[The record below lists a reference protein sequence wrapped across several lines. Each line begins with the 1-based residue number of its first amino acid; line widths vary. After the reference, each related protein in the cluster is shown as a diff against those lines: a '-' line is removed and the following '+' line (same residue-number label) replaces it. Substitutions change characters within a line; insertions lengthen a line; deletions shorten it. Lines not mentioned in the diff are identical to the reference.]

1 MKQRNY
7 VMSDITYNDEGEVQ
21 EETKIIIFL
30 DRSELKGQ
38 YYVKNNFEEST
49 REMEPEEC
57 LKYLSG

>member
-1 MKQRNY
+1 
-7 VMSDITYNDEGEVQ
+7 MSDITYNDEGEVQ